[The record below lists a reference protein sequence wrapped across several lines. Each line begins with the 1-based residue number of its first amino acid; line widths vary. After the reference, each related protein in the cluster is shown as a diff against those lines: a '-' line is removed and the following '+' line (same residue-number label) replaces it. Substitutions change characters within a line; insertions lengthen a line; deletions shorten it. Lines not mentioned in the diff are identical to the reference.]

1 MLLEQL
7 VKYTLE
13 HHPDYQPLLSA
24 VKETQRATETIN
36 EALREEQNKY
46 SVIAVLERFDDSLD
60 LLDMHLIQPHRKLIK
75 EGVLLSAES
84 DEDFMATEEG
94 SKRALMLRD
103 LLSLCLKITAL
114 LTNYAYR

>member
-13 HHPDYQPLLSA
+13 QHHDYQPLLTA

-36 EALREEQNKY
+36 DALREEQNKY

-75 EGVLLSAES
+75 EGVLFSAES
-84 DEDFMATEEG
+84 DEYFVANEEG
-94 SKRALMLRD
+94 TNQLLRSGYD
-103 LLSLCLKITAL
+103 FNILILCS
-114 LTNYAYR
+114 

>member
-13 HHPDYQPLLSA
+13 HHPDYQPLLTA

-75 EGVLLSAES
+75 EGVLFSAEPA
-84 DEDFMATEEG
+84 EDFAASEDG
-94 SKRALMLRD
+94 KN
-103 LLSLCLKITAL
+103 KPP
-114 LTNYAYR
+114 